1 MDLGINNGLFTNTPN
16 GVHNGIY
23 TGTNNGVFNG
33 VYNEDLVQNNIIK
46 NGLVLFMD
54 AGNLASAPTSGGN
67 IWRDISGNNNNGT
80 FFNTPTFNVFNKSIK
95 FNGTNSYINCG
106 NNTSL
111 DFTSTFTL
119 SHWFLLNDD
128 TNVNMLASRERT
140 PISNSYT
147 FHHLAGGKNPRL
159 LFQNGAG
166 SVDATSS
173 TILSPGKI
181 YNFTSVL
188 TTSQIIHYI
197 NGKLDS
203 TFSSLSL
210 APNYNPANNWLLGA
224 AIYSVSFYGNQNQFM
239 TMMYNR
245 DLSAAEVRTNFNATK
260 ARFNL

>member
-23 TGTNNGVFNG
+23 TGINNGVFNG
-33 VYNEDLVQNNIIK
+33 VYNEDLIQNNIIK

-67 IWRDISGNNNNGT
+67 IWMDISGNNNNGT
-80 FFNTPTFNVFNKSIK
+80 FFNTPTFNVFNKSIN

-128 TNVNMLASRERT
+128 TNRNMLASRERI
-140 PISNSYT
+140 PGGNQFT
-147 FHHLAGGKNPRL
+147 FHHLAGGKSPRL
-159 LFQNGAG
+159 LLQNGFS

-173 TILSPGKI
+173 TILSPGRI

-197 NGKLDS
+197 NGRFDS
-203 TFSSLSL
+203 SFNTGGVL
-210 APNYNPANNWLLGA
+210 PNYSPANNWLLGA
-224 AIYSVSFYGNQNQFM
+224 AIYNVSFYGNQNQFM

-260 ARFNL
+260 SRFNL